1 MRNLPHMMKGLKSS
15 KSGKLKLAS
24 YQESRIRHH
33 HLTLDKYLG
42 LGEGK

>member
-1 MRNLPHMMKGLKSS
+1 MSNLDAMTKGLKAA
-15 KSGKLKLAS
+15 KKGAVTLAS

-42 LGEGK
+42 LDK

>member
-1 MRNLPHMMKGLKSS
+1 MTKGLKTS
-15 KSGKLKLAS
+15 KKGAVSLAS

-42 LGEGK
+42 LAK

>member
-1 MRNLPHMMKGLKSS
+1 MKAS
-15 KSGKLKLAS
+15 KKGAVSLAS

-42 LGEGK
+42 IGREA